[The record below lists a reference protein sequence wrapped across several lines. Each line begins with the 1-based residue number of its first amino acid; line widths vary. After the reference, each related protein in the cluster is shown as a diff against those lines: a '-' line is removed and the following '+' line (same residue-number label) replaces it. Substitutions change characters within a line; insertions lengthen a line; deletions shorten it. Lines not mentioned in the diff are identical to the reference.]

1 MVELFEE
8 ELNMPDRK
16 SSKGNQLKFR
26 RNGIW
31 YKADYLGYEGL
42 AEYVISKL
50 MKYSDLSDD
59 EFVEYDLEELT
70 YNSQVFNGCKSKDFT
85 GDWQLITLERLFLQL
100 YGRGLNNII
109 YSVSDHT
116 ERLKV
121 MVEQVER
128 VTGIEDFGRYIGKV
142 LAVDAL
148 FLNEDRHTHNIA
160 VMVDGNGNYKVSPI
174 FDNGAGLLSDT
185 RFEYPLGQDCI
196 SLIDKVRPKTFGDSF
211 SEQLEIAEKLYGQS
225 IRFRYGYEEVCEIVE
240 AAGQYSH
247 DIRERVIEVV
257 MEMRR
262 RYSYMF

>member
-16 SSKGNQLKFR
+16 SSKGNQLKFK
-26 RNGIW
+26 RNDIW

-42 AEYVISKL
+42 SEYVISKL
-50 MKYSDLSDD
+50 LKYSDLSDA
-59 EFVEYDLEELT
+59 EFVDYEPEELT
-70 YNSQVFNGCKSKDFT
+70 YNGQTFNGCRSIDFT
-85 GDWQLITLERLFLQL
+85 GDWQLITLERLFSQL
-100 YGRGLNNII
+100 YGRGLNSII
-109 YSVSDHT
+109 YSITDHT

-121 MVEQVER
+121 LVDQVIR
-128 VTGIEDFGRYIGKV
+128 VTGIDDFGRYMVKV

-160 VMVDGNGNYKVSPI
+160 VMVDGNGKYRPSPI

-196 SLIDKVRPKTFGDSF
+196 SMIGKVRPKTFCDSF

-225 IRFRYGYEEVCEIVE
+225 IKFNFGYTEVREIVDG
-240 AAGQYSH
+240 ALQYSPE
-247 DIRERVIEVV
+247 IRDRVIEVI
-257 MEMRR
+257 MDMRR
-262 RYSYMF
+262 RYSYLF